1 MAEPERTPAGP
12 AASPPPPG
20 RRPGWRGELVA
31 FLELFALC
39 GLVVVQPLLAVIGD
53 SPDFFIFHGV
63 SGSDIALLVA
73 FFTLVPPVAL
83 WTVGLLSRL
92 AGPQWRAVT
101 HIVSVSVLALL
112 LVIEIGKQLTPVRGV
127 LLALAAVLLAAV
139 AVAGYL
145 RYDWARQVV
154 RFAAVGPLVFV
165 LLFAFASPSSA
176 VVFAGD
182 EPSTGGEP
190 RVVGPNPDVVM
201 IFLDELPL
209 LSLLDA
215 DARID
220 AERYPNFARLAAGS
234 TWYRNASA
242 VSGWTPYAL
251 PAMLSGVWPDRHV
264 APHYT
269 QYPNN
274 LFSLVGG
281 VYRVEAHESIANL
294 CPPWHCG
301 DLSQRS
307 RGGLGAAFSEVS
319 QLLGEIVTPTD
330 PVRSP
335 YDDYVEPTVA
345 ERLGETA
352 AAGELGPEFRFD
364 QVGANQPARFQQF
377 LSGLQA
383 PRADDRPSLQFLH
396 LLMPHTPWRYL
407 PSGMQYPNARLPVDG
422 PWWGRLAL
430 QRLELQLQYTDLLI
444 GEVLEALQ
452 RSGRYD
458 ESLVVVTADHGAT
471 LTPGQAGVR
480 ELHQIR
486 PDAQELVWVPL
497 FIKEPGQREGV
508 VDDRNWQQID
518 LLPTVAD
525 LIGIE
530 LPWDVDGISWVR
542 QERTGSEKT
551 FYSELDDV
559 YTLDGASLFAEI
571 LADPEA
577 FPPLPPAPLP
587 ELVGTAVT
595 EHRVVDGPDGV
606 RVENADA
613 FGDVQPAGGTVPA
626 LVHGTLPAEVADGT
640 PLAIALNGRIGAVVP
655 AVAEGDEVRFAG
667 LIEDVKL
674 FRDGANQLEFFL
686 VDRAPDGDAVLQRLG

>member
-1 MAEPERTPAGP
+1 
-12 AASPPPPG
+12 
-20 RRPGWRGELVA
+20 
-31 FLELFALC
+31 
-39 GLVVVQPLLAVIGD
+39 VVVQPVLAVVGD

-63 SGSDIALLVA
+63 TGSEIALLVA
-73 FFTLVPPVAL
+73 FFAVVPPVAL
-83 WTVGLLSRL
+83 WALGLLSRL
-92 AGPQWRAVT
+92 AGPQARGMIHV
-101 HIVSVSVLALL
+101 VSVSVLALL
-112 LVIEIGKQLTPVRGV
+112 LMIEIGKQLTPVRGV
-127 LLALAAVLLAAV
+127 LLALVAVLLAAV

-145 RYDWARQVV
+145 HYDWAHQVL

-182 EPSTGGEP
+182 EPSNGGEP
-190 RVVGPNPDVVM
+190 HVTGPNPDIVM
-201 IFLDELPL
+201 IVLDELPL

-215 DARID
+215 DATID
-220 AERYPNFARLAAGS
+220 AARYPSFARLAGDS
-234 TWYRNASA
+234 TWYRNATG
-242 VSGWTPYAL
+242 VSGWTPYAV
-251 PAMLSGVWPDRHV
+251 PAMLSGLWPERHV

-269 QYPNN
+269 QYQDN

-281 VYRVEAHESIANL
+281 AYRIEAHESITHL

-301 DLSQRS
+301 DLAQRS
-307 RGGLGAAFSEVS
+307 RGGLSAAFSEVS
-319 QLLGEIVTPTD
+319 QLLGEIVAPSD
-330 PVRSP
+330 PVRNP
-335 YDDYVEPTVA
+335 YDDFAEPTVA

-377 LSGLQA
+377 LSGLDG
-383 PRADDRPSLQFLH
+383 PTVDDRPSLHFLH

-407 PSGMQYPNARLPVDG
+407 PSGMRYDVARLPVDG

-444 GEVLEALQ
+444 GEVMNALE

-458 ESLVVVTADHGAT
+458 ESVVIVTADHGAT

-497 FIKEPGQREGV
+497 FIKALGQREGV
-508 VDDRNWQQID
+508 VDDRNWQHVD
-518 LLPTVAD
+518 LLPTIAD

-530 LPWDVDGISWVR
+530 LPWEVDGISWVR
-542 QERTGSEKT
+542 QARTGPEKT

-559 YTLDGASLFAEI
+559 YTLDGAGLFAEI

-577 FPPLPPAPLP
+577 IPPLPGAPLP

-595 EHRVVDGPDGV
+595 DHRVTDGPDGT
-606 RVENADA
+606 RVENAGEFD
-613 FGDVQPAGGTVPA
+613 DVYPAAGMVPA
-626 LVHGTLPAEVADGT
+626 LVHGTLPEQVADGT
-640 PLAIALNGRIGAVVP
+640 PLAISLNGRIGAVVP
-655 AVAEGDEVRFAG
+655 AVAEGDEVQFAG
-667 LIEDVKL
+667 LIEDEML
-674 FRDGANQLEFFL
+674 FLDGANLLELFL
-686 VDRAPDGDAVLQRLG
+686 VESPPGGGVVLQRLR